1 VTWTDGCH
9 PAAIVAAMTSR
20 ADLDRALWALR
31 GYNIATL
38 ATVLPAGPH
47 AAGVFFTTVLEE
59 ERIHLL
65 LTVFRESR
73 LHRGIL
79 ADPRV
84 AFMCS
89 PGNASRWIQG
99 TGRARP
105 VDDETRRS
113 DIVDRLIE
121 HAPLASPF
129 VASPASVPVV
139 LDVVELKI
147 VEDLASP
154 PLLLDLGPPA
164 HAA

>member
-1 VTWTDGCH
+1 
-9 PAAIVAAMTSR
+9 MTSR

-47 AAGVFFTTVLEE
+47 AAGVFFATALEGD
-59 ERIHLL
+59 RIRLA
-65 LTVFRESR
+65 LTVFRDTR
-73 LHRGIL
+73 LHRGIV

-99 TGRARP
+99 TGLAHP
-105 VDDETRRS
+105 EEDPERRTELL
-113 DIVDRLIE
+113 DRIVA
-121 HAPLASPF
+121 HAPSAEPFIDSP
-129 VASPASVPVV
+129 SSVPVV

-147 VEDLASP
+147 VEDLLSP

-164 HAA
+164 EAA

>member
-1 VTWTDGCH
+1 
-9 PAAIVAAMTSR
+9 MTASR

-38 ATVLPAGPH
+38 ATTLPGGPH
-47 AAGVFFTTVLEE
+47 AAGVFFATVLDGD
-59 ERIHLL
+59 RIHLV
-65 LTVFRESR
+65 LTLFRETR
-73 LHRGIL
+73 LHRGIA

-89 PGNASRWIQG
+89 PGNPSRWIQG
-99 TGRARP
+99 TGLAHVVEDP
-105 VDDETRRS
+105 ERRTEL
-113 DIVDRLIE
+113 IDRIAL
-121 HAPLASPF
+121 HAPAARTF
-129 VASPASVPVV
+129 VEAAGSVPVL

-164 HAA
+164 AAA

>member
-1 VTWTDGCH
+1 MS
-9 PAAIVAAMTSR
+9 ASR

-38 ATVLPAGPH
+38 ATSLPAGPH
-47 AAGVFFTTVLEE
+47 VAGVFFATVVEGD
-59 ERIHLL
+59 RIRLV
-65 LTVFRESR
+65 LTVFRDTR
-73 LHRGIL
+73 LHRGIA
-79 ADPRV
+79 ADPHV

-99 TGRARP
+99 TGLARTVEDPGRRNQLLDHIVAHAPAARP
-105 VDDETRRS
+105 F
-113 DIVDRLIE
+113 IE
-121 HAPLASPF
+121 A
-129 VASPASVPVV
+129 VNSVPVL

-164 HAA
+164 EAA